1 MQLYKAYPKCDG
13 TCANNYDGNTY
24 CYAPAKY
31 YNLGFKIQIGINLYF
46 FTIYKTIFNLEKND
60 LPICL
65 N

>member
-13 TCANNYDGNTY
+13 TCANNYGGNTY

-46 FTIYKTIFNLEKND
+46 FSIYKTIFNF
-60 LPICL
+60 
-65 N
+65 